1 MGTRII
7 TIVLSLLL
15 FAHCEPEQREY
26 VINPA
31 EFIYGQWRCHKHMW
45 WTYSKYTSKQLALVL
60 ASKLCVERDR
70 IYFEDNEVIKP
81 YFFTPGEIIVEKI
94 PEQDIRCIYKVQ
106 KGPLKQLYTKEAL
119 RNLDM
124 VSLGKDAYELG
135 VIYLDK
141 DLMILNYCGG
151 VTFFMEKIPAIEKYY
166 QGQES
171 SIQTLALAKP
181 YEFVKL
187 TYSVKGTPAQLKI
200 KDQLSKTLL
209 SIIIEGNKQ
218 TKTVRVPLAKVS
230 QLTFEVSSSRPDFA
244 WNIDALVY

>member
-171 SIQTLALAKP
+171 SIKTLALVQP
-181 YEFVKL
+181 CEFVKL
-187 TYSVKGTPAQLKI
+187 TYSAQGTSSRLII
-200 KDQLSKTLL
+200 KDQVGKTLFRIL
-209 SIIIEGNKQ
+209 LEGNEQ
-218 TKTVRVPLAKVS
+218 TKTIRVPLSKVTE
-230 QLTFEVSSSRPDFA
+230 LTFEVFSSHPYFEWHLA
-244 WNIDALVY
+244 ALVY